1 MRRRDVEG
9 SHRFSREVAEAC
21 GIYELGGLLLN
32 SQGEFTA
39 AAEAFELERGEV
51 PKGGSFSGLL
61 RREGYERDILA
72 GCAAARELGI
82 PFYLFAKVRGEPGIH
97 QYEVT
102 AQEGEGEPRLKSVSY
117 RHLGEEE
124 FLQWWR
130 EHKQTEQKK
139 TYRRDFQERASD
151 SYFDHLLEGHG
162 LKWGGNID
170 GLLIPAQGAARV
182 AAVVENRYTNQAPL
196 KWYDPGK
203 HFDHDIF
210 TWRPLILLR
219 KKLNVPLVLTTYSR
233 RPGEERAVGMA
244 QVLNE
249 PEETGA
255 LRYRGLP
262 PGRNIVHAPE
272 DVMRWLS
279 TL

>member
-61 RREGYERDILA
+61 RREGYERDIRA
-72 GCAAARELGI
+72 GCVAARELGV
-82 PFYLFAKVRGEPGIH
+82 PFFLFAKVRGEPGIH

-162 LKWGGNID
+162 LKWGG
-170 GLLIPAQGAARV
+170 A
-182 AAVVENRYTNQAPL
+182 T
-196 KWYDPGK
+196 
-203 HFDHDIF
+203 
-210 TWRPLILLR
+210 
-219 KKLNVPLVLTTYSR
+219 
-233 RPGEERAVGMA
+233 
-244 QVLNE
+244 
-249 PEETGA
+249 
-255 LRYRGLP
+255 
-262 PGRNIVHAPE
+262 
-272 DVMRWLS
+272 S
-279 TL
+279 TDC

>member
-39 AAEAFELERGEV
+39 AAEAFELEREEIPEGA
-51 PKGGSFSGLL
+51 SFSELL
-61 RREGYERDILA
+61 RREGYERGIRA
-72 GCAAARELGI
+72 GCVAARELGV
-82 PFYLFAKVRGEPGIH
+82 PFFLFAKIRGETGIH

-102 AQEGEGEPRLKSVSY
+102 AEEGESRLKSVSY

-151 SYFDHLLEGHG
+151 SYFDHLLESHG

-182 AAVVENRYTNQAPL
+182 AAVVENRYTNQVPL
-196 KWYDPGK
+196 RRYEPGK
-203 HFDHDIF
+203 HFDRDIF

-219 KKLNVPLVLTTYSR
+219 KKLNVPLVLMTYSR
-233 RPGEERAVGMA
+233 RPGEGRAVGMA

-262 PGRNIVHAPE
+262 PRQNVTRSPE
-272 DVMRWLS
+272 EVMRWLS